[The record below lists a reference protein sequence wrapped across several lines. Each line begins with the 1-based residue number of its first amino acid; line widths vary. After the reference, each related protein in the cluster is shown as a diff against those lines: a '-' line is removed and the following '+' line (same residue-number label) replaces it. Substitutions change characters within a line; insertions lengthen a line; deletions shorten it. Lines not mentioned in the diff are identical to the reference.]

1 MRLVALTAL
10 ATLSLLTACNQ
21 AANDD
26 ANALAEATAS
36 GAEASNAI
44 DNAIE
49 EAAGTPLQKQEALAL
64 MKTRHENYEKI
75 GDAMKVIGRELKGDT
90 PDLAQVRRN
99 ADVIATLA
107 PQVKTWF
114 PQGTGPDVGKTDAKA
129 EIWQKPDDF
138 AAKARDL
145 EQAALAFQTATQ
157 GNDVSAIRAA
167 QGNLGKSCKACHDV
181 YREKDD

>member
-1 MRLVALTAL
+1 MRFVALTAL
-10 ATLSLLTACNQ
+10 ATLSLLAACNQ
-21 AANDD
+21 SEDGNTALAD
-26 ANALAEATAS
+26 ANAS
-36 GAEASNAI
+36 GAEASNAVE
-44 DNAIE
+44 NAIE
-49 EAAGTPLQKQEALAL
+49 EAAGTPLQKEQALAL
-64 MKTRHENYEKI
+64 MKGRHENYEKI
-75 GDAMKVIGRELKGDT
+75 GDAMKVIGRELKGDS

>member
-1 MRLVALTAL
+1 MRFVALTAL
-10 ATLSLLTACNQ
+10 VTLSLLTACNQ
-21 AANDD
+21 ASDD
-26 ANALAEATAS
+26 TNALAEANAS
-36 GAEASNAI
+36 GTEASNAI

-49 EAAGTPLQKQEALAL
+49 EAAGTPLQKEEALAL
-64 MKTRHENYEKI
+64 MKARHENYEKI
-75 GDAMKVIGRELKGDT
+75 GDAMKVIGRELKGDS
-90 PDLAQVRRN
+90 PDLAQVRQN

-114 PQGTGPDVGKTDAKA
+114 PQGTGPDVGKTHAKA

-138 AAKARDL
+138 AAKARGL

-157 GNDVSAIRAA
+157 GN
-167 QGNLGKSCKACHDV
+167 LGKSCKACHDL

>member
-10 ATLSLLTACNQ
+10 ATLPLLTACNQ
-21 AANDD
+21 ASED
-26 ANALAEATAS
+26 ANSLAEANAS

-49 EAAGTPLQKQEALAL
+49 AAGTPLETEQALKV
-64 MKTRHENYEKI
+64 MKDRHENYEKI
-75 GDAMKVIGRELKGDT
+75 GDAMKVIGRELKGDG
-90 PDLAQVRRN
+90 PDLAQVRQN

-157 GNDVSAIRAA
+157 GNDVAAIRTA
-167 QGNLGKSCKACHDV
+167 QANLGKSCKACHDL

>member
-21 AANDD
+21 SDD
-26 ANALAEATAS
+26 GNATLTEANAT
-36 GAEASNAI
+36 GAEAANAV
-44 DNAIE
+44 DNAIQ
-49 EAAGTPLQKQEALAL
+49 EAAGSPLEKEQALKV
-64 MKTRHENYEKI
+64 MHDRHENYEKI
-75 GDAMKVIGRELKGDT
+75 GDAMKVIGRELKGDS
-90 PDLAQVRRN
+90 PDLAQVRQN

-138 AAKARDL
+138 EAKARDF
-145 EQAALAFQTATQ
+145 ETAAAAFKTAAA
-157 GNDVSAIRAA
+157 GNDVAAIRAA
-167 QGNLGKSCKACHDV
+167 QGNLGKSCKACHDL

>member
-10 ATLSLLTACNQ
+10 ATLSLLAACNQ
-21 AANDD
+21 SEDGNTVP
-26 ANALAEATAS
+26 AEANAS
-36 GAEASNAI
+36 GAEASNAVE
-44 DNAIE
+44 NAIDQ
-49 EAAGTPLQKQEALAL
+49 AAGTPLQKEQALAL
-64 MKTRHENYEKI
+64 MKERHENYGKI
-75 GDAMKVIGRELKGDT
+75 GDAIKVIGRALKGDS

-145 EQAALAFQTATQ
+145 ESAAAAFKTAAH
-157 GNDVSAIRAA
+157 GNDVAAIRAA
-167 QGNLGKSCKACHDV
+167 HGNLGKSCKACHDL
-181 YREKDD
+181 YRQTDD

>member
-21 AANDD
+21 SDD
-26 ANALAEATAS
+26 GNATLAEANAT
-36 GAEASNAI
+36 GAEAANAVENAI
-44 DNAIE
+44 Q
-49 EAAGTPLQKQEALAL
+49 EAAGSPLEKEQALKV
-64 MKTRHENYEKI
+64 MHDRHENYEKI
-75 GDAMKVIGRELKGDT
+75 GDAMKVIGRELKGDS
-90 PDLAQVRRN
+90 PDLAQVRQN

-138 AAKARDL
+138 EAKARDF
-145 EQAALAFQTATQ
+145 ETAAAAFKTAAA
-157 GNDVSAIRAA
+157 GNDVAAIRAA
-167 QGNLGKSCKACHDV
+167 QGNLGKSCKACHDL